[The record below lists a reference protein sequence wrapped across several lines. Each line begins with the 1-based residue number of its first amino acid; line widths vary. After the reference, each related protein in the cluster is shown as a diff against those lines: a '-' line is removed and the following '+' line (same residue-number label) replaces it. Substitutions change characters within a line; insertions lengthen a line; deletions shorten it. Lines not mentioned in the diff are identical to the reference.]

1 MVRWTKL
8 RVLATILALGF
19 ACGVLFDVARSAKL
33 FSRQPVPNV
42 VYHNDQ
48 RLPPLAALEQLR
60 TAFPSNFAT
69 ELVGIAAAVLIAILY
84 FALLAKLYH
93 GAPLRTLLAGLFLG
107 GSVLAV
113 VLQAMTIL
121 RVSEFGFQTTIA
133 TPEERRWLE
142 GGVTFLNQL
151 HLIFVHS
158 WFLLTGLGS
167 IFLGLAS
174 FGHSRWRTWAGAV
187 TVGGGV
193 AVVSGEVLRAWFPKL
208 GETVPMALALGDSML
223 FGDGM
228 GLVGLGAALLLWSVS
243 APVRIADAQPATAAN
258 ERQAGQPDES

>member
-1 MVRWTKL
+1 MARWTKL
-8 RVLATILALGF
+8 RVLATLLALGF
-19 ACGVLFDVARSAKL
+19 GTGVLFDVARSAAL

-60 TAFPSNFAT
+60 TAFPVNFAT
-69 ELVGIAAAVLIAILY
+69 ELVGIAAAVLIAIL
-84 FALLAKLYH
+84 FFTLLATLYH
-93 GAPLRTLLAGLFLG
+93 GAPVLTLVAALFLG

-121 RVSEFGFQTTIA
+121 RVSEFGFQAPIA

-167 IFLGLAS
+167 VFLGLAS
-174 FGHSRWRTWAGAV
+174 FGHSRWRTWAGAI
-187 TVGGGV
+187 TLGGGV
-193 AVVSGEVLRAWFPKL
+193 AVVSGEVLRAWSPEL
-208 GETVPMALALGDSML
+208 GESVPMALALCDSML

-228 GLVGLGAALLLWSVS
+228 GLIGLGAALLLWSVS
-243 APVRIADAQPATAAN
+243 PPAQIADAQPAAASDD
-258 ERQAGQPDES
+258 RR